1 MRKNPATTPGT
12 DQQAGDQRPGGQ
24 RISLQAD
31 RQHAESYDPVLAA
44 TGLYMCHL
52 VACALRGIR
61 AGNDSKPDGVTW
73 TNVYTLAKRNSI
85 EAITWMGLPEH
96 PNEPIADDVRTVWEK
111 SADLTLFRQLNFDA
125 AREEIGRRLLD
136 HGISFMALKGV
147 HTSAYYPQPG
157 MRSMG
162 DNDLL
167 FDMIEPIAQSPQS
180 TTDGP
185 ASDIADTSTSSAD
198 STASAGNITANAAG
212 RTNRT
217 NHSAGYR
224 PQGKTDQEKRSKQT
238 HSAQVLF
245 DIMRDL
251 GYTLQEAR
259 NGMWEFDRPPQLS
272 FEMFQS
278 IAMPRSAHYR
288 YYRNPWARTVP
299 DDPQS
304 FAEHGCGQMHWPI
317 EDQYLFHLS
326 HMFKH
331 YDEGGG
337 CGIRFA
343 IDEYVFLQAM
353 RDADW
358 EYIGTELA
366 TMHLTDFERRVRRVA
381 LIAFGEESLRN
392 ELTMDRIA
400 QGKVTAA
407 AERGVAG
414 RERGV
419 SERVGEMSDRE
430 THGSER
436 GASEMGGSETRG
448 ASDTSVDMATVTGA
462 MGDSNASSP
471 EDMDFLYFLLTCGI
485 YGNVEFQ
492 IAHDLRKA
500 QASGGEDGGSLRY
513 LRRRLFPPYALL
525 ISTYPWLEG
534 KPWLVPFMPVYRL
547 VHGLMHNSGKI
558 LTELRILMHRR

>member
-12 DQQAGDQRPGGQ
+12 DQRSSGH

-85 EAITWMGLPEH
+85 EAITWMGLPEQ
-96 PNEPIADDVRTVWEK
+96 PNEPIADDVRAVWGK

-125 AREEIGRRLLD
+125 AREEIGHRLLD
-136 HGISFMALKGV
+136 HGISFMALKGM

-167 FDMIEPIAQSPQS
+167 FDMIEPIAQSQQS
-180 TTDGP
+180 TAVGLV
-185 ASDIADTSTSSAD
+185 SDIADTSINPADSAASVGNDTANSAD
-198 STASAGNITANAAG
+198 
-212 RTNRT
+212 RTNHT

-224 PQGKTDQEKRSKQT
+224 PQGKTDQEKRSKQA
-238 HSAQVLF
+238 HSAQILF

-358 EYIGTELA
+358 QYIGTELE

-381 LIAFGEESLRN
+381 LIAFGGESLRN
-392 ELTMDRIA
+392 GLTMDRIA
-400 QGKVTAA
+400 QGEVTAA
-407 AERGVAG
+407 AERGAAG
-414 RERGV
+414 SKGETGWRE
-419 SERVGEMSDRE
+419 GEMSDRE
-430 THGSER
+430 THGA
-436 GASEMGGSETRG
+436 GTGTGT
-448 ASDTSVDMATVTGA
+448 DMATVTGA
-462 MGDSNASSP
+462 TSDNDASSP

-513 LRRRLFPPYALL
+513 LRRRLFPQYALL

-547 VHGLMHNSGKI
+547 VHGLTHNGGKI
-558 LTELRILMHRR
+558 LTELKILIHRR

>member
-12 DQQAGDQRPGGQ
+12 DQQDGDQQ
-24 RISLQAD
+24 ISLQTEQ
-31 RQHAESYDPVLAA
+31 QHAESYDPVLAA

-52 VACALRGIR
+52 VACALRGVH
-61 AGNDSKPDGVTW
+61 AENDSKPGGVTW
-73 TNVYTLAKRNSI
+73 ANVYTLAKRNSI

-96 PNEPIADDVRTVWEK
+96 PNEPISDDLRAVWEK

-167 FDMIEPIAQSPQS
+167 FDMIEPIAQSQQS
-180 TTDGP
+180 TVVGS

-198 STASAGNITANAAG
+198 H
-212 RTNRT
+212 T
-217 NHSAGYR
+217 NHTNHNAGYQ
-224 PQGKTDQEKRSKQT
+224 PQGKTDQEKRSKQE
-238 HSAQVLF
+238 HSAQILF
-245 DIMRDL
+245 DIMHDL
-251 GYTLQEAR
+251 GYTLQETH

-358 EYIGTELA
+358 QYIGTELE

-381 LIAFGEESLRN
+381 LIAFGGESLRN
-392 ELTMDRIA
+392 ELTMNRIA
-400 QGKVTAA
+400 QGKVTAT
-407 AERGVAG
+407 AERGVAGNKGGVAG
-414 RERGV
+414 RERGA
-419 SERVGEMSDRE
+419 G
-430 THGSER
+430 
-436 GASEMGGSETRG
+436 EMGGSETRG
-448 ASDTSVDMATVTGA
+448 ASGTSADIAADTEATS
-462 MGDSNASSP
+462 DNDASSP

-500 QASGGEDGGSLRY
+500 QASGCEDGGSLRY

-534 KPWLVPFMPVYRL
+534 KPWLVPFMPIYRL
-547 VHGLMHNSGKI
+547 VHGLTHNSGKI
-558 LTELRILMHRR
+558 LTELKILIHRR